1 MYPLITRRAAL
12 GGSLLAASALLLPG
26 RGARAATAAELEQR
40 LTQIEGHKGGR
51 IGLAVLDVAAGR
63 RIDYHGAMR
72 FPLCSTFSILAV
84 AYVLTRADHGQ
95 EHLERRVVF
104 GKDDV
109 VGFSPA
115 TRARTGGDGMTV
127 LRLCEAAV
135 TLGDNTAGN
144 LLLASFG
151 GPAALTAYA
160 RSLGDAT
167 TRLDRTEPELNEAK
181 PGDPRDTTTP
191 AAMLED
197 LRKIVLGNALS
208 EPAREQL
215 TAWLVGNKTG
225 DNRLRAGLPET
236 WLVADRTGT
245 GQNGATNDVAVVWP
259 PNRGPIV
266 ICSFFAESS
275 ASLEDRKGV
284 LETIGRLVGETV

>member
-1 MYPLITRRAAL
+1 M
-12 GGSLLAASALLLPG
+12 
-26 RGARAATAAELEQR
+26 
-40 LTQIEGHKGGR
+40 
-51 IGLAVLDVAAGR
+51 
-63 RIDYHGAMR
+63 
-72 FPLCSTFSILAV
+72 
-84 AYVLTRADHGQ
+84 
-95 EHLERRVVF
+95 F
-104 GKDDV
+104 GKEDV

-115 TRARTGGDGMTV
+115 TRARPGGDGMTV

-160 RSLGDAT
+160 RSLGDTT
-167 TRLDRTEPELNEAK
+167 TRLDRTEPELGEAT

-208 EPAREQL
+208 EPSREQL
-215 TAWLVGNKTG
+215 TAWLVGNRTG

-259 PNRGPIV
+259 SNRGPIV

-275 ASLEDRKGV
+275 ASLEDRNGV
-284 LETIGRLVGETV
+284 LEAIGRLVAETV

>member
-1 MYPLITRRAAL
+1 MHLLITRRAAL
-12 GGSLLAASALLLPG
+12 GSLLAASALLLPG
-26 RGARAATAAELEQR
+26 RGARATTVAELEQR
-40 LTQIEGHKGGR
+40 LTQIEGHRGGR
-51 IGLAVLDVAAGR
+51 IGLAVLDVAGGR
-63 RIDYHGAMR
+63 RIDYHATER

-84 AYVLTRADHGQ
+84 AYILTRVDHGQ
-95 EHLERRVVF
+95 EHLERRIVF
-104 GKDDV
+104 DKEDV

-115 TRARTGGDGMTV
+115 TRGRTGGDGVTV

-135 TLGDNTAGN
+135 TSGDNTAGN

-160 RSLGDAT
+160 RSLGDAM
-167 TRLDRTEPELNEAK
+167 TRLDRTEPDLSEAK

-197 LRKIVLGNALS
+197 LRKTVLGDALS

-215 TAWLVGNKTG
+215 TAWLVGNRTG

-236 WLVADRTGT
+236 WLVANKTGT
-245 GQNGATNDVAVVWP
+245 GQYGATNDVAVVWP
-259 PNRGPIV
+259 PNRGPII
-266 ICSFFAESS
+266 ICSFFAGSS
-275 ASLEDRKGV
+275 ASLEDRNGV
-284 LETIGRLVGETV
+284 LETVGRLVGETI